1 MRGMVGSLATGV
13 AVGQCYG
20 RSYRLSLGHEEGHAR
35 IDAAHVLPNVGH
47 APPATGGLL
56 ESTGRPCHGGVMEP
70 DDPPPKVYGFKEREF
85 KRDNVRI
92 PDAPPVPT
100 ARDHAVMAGPPVP
113 ASRKP
118 AAAKPGDPN
127 DVHAVLQNNRAVE
140 KKLGLDEMEIKK
152 VKSRRQRD
160 YWLLLVS
167 SEMLLGVITW
177 QGRANPFVFV
187 GALAGMVL
195 AGVSITWIMWQV
207 MDKY

>member
-1 MRGMVGSLATGV
+1 
-13 AVGQCYG
+13 
-20 RSYRLSLGHEEGHAR
+20 
-35 IDAAHVLPNVGH
+35 
-47 APPATGGLL
+47 
-56 ESTGRPCHGGVMEP
+56 MEP

-92 PDAPPVPT
+92 PAAPPVPT

-118 AAAKPGDPN
+118 AAAQPGDPN

-140 KKLGLDEMEIKK
+140 KKFGWDEMKIKK